1 MIVYCNIQDTIII
14 RKNVFLIDN
23 NVSELFPI
31 IDVESIYCPYIVKVK
46 VYINA

>member
-31 IDVESIYCPYIVKVK
+31 IDVESIYCPYIESVFL
-46 VYINA
+46 IFF